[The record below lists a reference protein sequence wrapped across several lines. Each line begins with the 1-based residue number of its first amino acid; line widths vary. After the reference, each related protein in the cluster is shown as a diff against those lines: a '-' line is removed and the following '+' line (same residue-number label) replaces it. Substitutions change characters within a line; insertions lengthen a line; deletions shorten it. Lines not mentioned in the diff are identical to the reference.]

1 MTAHNMGKYCNNKC
15 SNHHIVH
22 GDSACNVTGTRITNT
37 KFEIIYAVGC
47 ASYNNGHEP
56 HTDKNDL
63 KQISKSPTEYH
74 VITKE
79 ELGEIIDITEDIS
92 LVEGW
97 IKKIQPLVNKRMELT
112 TKILSRPDPLVEIA
126 DLKQSLDF
134 YKTRC
139 NLIQKYQSKMRDPE
153 RKVICDI
160 LANGVYHE

>member
-1 MTAHNMGKYCNNKC
+1 MIPTCKDCQHPTCMQRTTS
-15 SNHHIVH
+15 SNAWKHC
-22 GDSACNVTGTRITNT
+22 DTYTNT
-37 KFEIIYAVGC
+37 K
-47 ASYNNGHEP
+47 
-56 HTDKNDL
+56 KDL

-79 ELGEIIDITEDIS
+79 ELGEIIDITENIS

-97 IKKIQPLVNKRMELT
+97 VKKIQPLVNKRMELT

-126 DLKQSLDF
+126 DLKQSLTF
-134 YKTRC
+134 YKKRC
-139 NLIQKYQSKMRDPE
+139 ELIQKYQSKMRDPE